1 MAKPTKENTFAAMI
15 DTHSH
20 IYLKDFAEDRAEMLH
35 RAREAGVEKVY
46 LPNIDSSSMKDLKA
60 LAESEPNCL
69 PMMGL
74 HPGSV
79 KENWEEE
86 LNTIL
91 SEIDQNPD
99 YYKAIGEIGMDL
111 YWDKTFVK
119 EQEAAFALQIEK
131 ALELKLPIVIH
142 CREAFDEIFAVLENY
157 RGKGLYGIFHC
168 FTGTLEQAQQAI
180 DLGLKLGIGGIVT
193 FKNGGLDKV
202 VEQLNPRHIVLETDA
217 PYLAPDPKRGK
228 RNEPSYLAYT
238 AQKVADL
245 LLMPLE
251 ELEQIT
257 NRNAKEVFRS

>member
-1 MAKPTKENTFAAMI
+1 MI

-20 IYLKDFAEDRAEMLH
+20 IYLKDFAEDRAEMLQ

-46 LPNIDSSSMKDLKA
+46 LPNIDASSMASLKA
-60 LAESEPNCL
+60 LADAETNCI

-79 KENWEEE
+79 KENWEKE
-86 LNTIL
+86 LETIL
-91 SEIDQNPD
+91 SDIDQNPG

-119 EQEAAFALQIEK
+119 EQEIAFARQIEK
-131 ALELKLPIVIH
+131 ALELQLPIVIH
-142 CREAFDEIFAVLENY
+142 CREAFNEIFAVLEDY

-168 FTGTLEQAQQAI
+168 FTGTAEQAQHAI

-193 FKNGGLDKV
+193 FKNAGLDKV

-228 RNEPSYLAYT
+228 RNEPAFLAALT
-238 AQKVADL
+238 HRGGLRRISSHSDHGFWARALRPRQVHE
-245 LLMPLE
+245 PL
-251 ELEQIT
+251 
-257 NRNAKEVFRS
+257 RPAAA